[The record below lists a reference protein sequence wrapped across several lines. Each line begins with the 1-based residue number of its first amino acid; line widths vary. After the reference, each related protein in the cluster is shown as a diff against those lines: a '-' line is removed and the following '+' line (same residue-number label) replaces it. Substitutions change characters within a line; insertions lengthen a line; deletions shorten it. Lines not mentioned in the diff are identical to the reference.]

1 MTFLTEPFRAR
12 TWREQAWALA
22 AFALGTFWFCV
33 LVTLL
38 ATGASLTITLV
49 GLPLLA
55 LTLWLAG
62 AGARVERA
70 WARVALGVEVAA
82 PPEPARREEP
92 ALRHF
97 LRSLIRTDRWR
108 AVLYLLLL
116 FPLGIVEFTVAVT
129 LWSCAF
135 AGITAPIWVPFEARA
150 DRPELGAGRHVGDHA
165 WHYVVSVAVGVLL
178 LLVTPWIVRGLVR
191 LHAAVLRALLG
202 PTRGELERAAIA
214 EQRDHAV
221 ATVGRQARDIE
232 RDLHDGAQAR
242 LVALA
247 VDLDRAR
254 TRLEQGAPP
263 EEAAALVRSAH
274 EEAKTALVEI
284 RDLARGIHPAILEDR
299 GLDAAVSALAARAP
313 VPLRVEVSVPSRP
326 PAEVEAAA
334 YYVVSEALANLA
346 RHSGATR
353 GSVGVVAS
361 DGRLDVFVSDDG
373 RGGVDE
379 ADGSG
384 LAGLRERV
392 SSLGG
397 GLGVVSPPGGGTTVH
412 AWLPCG

>member
-1 MTFLTEPFRAR
+1 MTFLLEPFRAR
-12 TWREQAWALA
+12 TWREQAWAVA
-22 AFALGTFWFCV
+22 AFGLGIFWFCV

-38 ATGASLTITLV
+38 ATGASLAITLV
-49 GLPLLA
+49 GLPLLV

-70 WARVALGVEVAA
+70 WARVALGVEVEA
-82 PPEPARREEP
+82 PPEPAPREES
-92 ALRHF
+92 ATRRF
-97 LRSLIRTDRWR
+97 LRGGLLRADRWR

-129 LWSCAF
+129 LWACAL
-135 AGITAPIWVPFEARA
+135 AGIATPFWAPFVRRTW
-150 DRPELGAGRHVGDHA
+150 RPELAGGHRLGDHG
-165 WHYVVSVAVGVLL
+165 WEIPVAFVAGVAI
-178 LLVTPWIVRGLVR
+178 LLVTPWIVRALVR
-191 LHAAVLRALLG
+191 VHVALLRTLLG

-313 VPLRVEVSVPSRP
+313 VPLRVEVAVPSRP
-326 PAEVEAAA
+326 PPRSRPPRTTSSPRRSRTSRAIAARRA
-334 YYVVSEALANLA
+334 A
-346 RHSGATR
+346 RSA
-353 GSVGVVAS
+353 
-361 DGRLDVFVSDDG
+361 
-373 RGGVDE
+373 
-379 ADGSG
+379 
-384 LAGLRERV
+384 
-392 SSLGG
+392 
-397 GLGVVSPPGGGTTVH
+397 
-412 AWLPCG
+412 